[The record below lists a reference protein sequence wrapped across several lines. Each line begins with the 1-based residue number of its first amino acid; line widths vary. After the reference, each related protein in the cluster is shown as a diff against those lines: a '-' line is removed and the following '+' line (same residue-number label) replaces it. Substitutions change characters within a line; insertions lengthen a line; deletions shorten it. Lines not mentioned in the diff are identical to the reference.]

1 MLIKNE
7 KYFMFRDAIPYSGS
21 VWYIKEIATKKTVA
35 IISKTSIYNNQ
46 YDYNNQYVLID
57 FWQDTKDEQNDE
69 LRNFTHF
76 YTNIKI
82 ENQQIAQ
89 VAKKLFKNLKD
100 SKEERIKEALNLF
113 PDGVV
118 GRTVGKK

>member
-1 MLIKNE
+1 
-7 KYFMFRDAIPYSGS
+7 MFRDTIPYSGS
-21 VWYIKEIATKKTVA
+21 VWYIKEIANKKTVA
-35 IISKTSIYNNQ
+35 IISKTSIYKNK

-69 LRNFTHF
+69 LRSFTHF

-82 ENQQIAQ
+82 ENKEIAQ
-89 VAKKLFKNLKD
+89 VAKKLFKKLQNTKT
-100 SKEERIKEALNLF
+100 KEDRIKEALNLF

-118 GRTVGKK
+118 GRTVGKE